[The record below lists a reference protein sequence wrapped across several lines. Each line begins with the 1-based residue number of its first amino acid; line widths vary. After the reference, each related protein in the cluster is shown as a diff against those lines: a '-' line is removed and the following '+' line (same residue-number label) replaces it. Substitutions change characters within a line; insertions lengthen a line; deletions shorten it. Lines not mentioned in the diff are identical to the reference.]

1 MVSFA
6 CYYGKNVDTKLNKNQ
21 DPNEGRQL
29 NGLLL
34 NTLYVEV
41 YIFNKSSYGSEK
53 WRNDIQEMLNCA
65 PLVSSSMKW
74 YKWFWLPS
82 AV

>member
-1 MVSFA
+1 MVHFA
-6 CYYGKNVDTKLNKNQ
+6 CDYGKNVDTKLNKNQ

-41 YIFNKSSYGSEK
+41 YIFSKSSYGSEI
-53 WRNDIQEMLNCA
+53 WRNDVQEVLNCA
-65 PLVSSSMKW
+65 LLVSYPMKW

>member
-6 CYYGKNVDTKLNKNQ
+6 CDYAKNVDTKLNKNQ

-34 NTLYVEV
+34 NTLCVEV
-41 YIFNKSSYGSEK
+41 YIFNKSSYESE
-53 WRNDIQEMLNCA
+53 I
-65 PLVSSSMKW
+65 
-74 YKWFWLPS
+74 
-82 AV
+82 

>member
-6 CYYGKNVDTKLNKNQ
+6 CYYSKNVDTKLNENQ
-21 DPNEGRQL
+21 DPKEGRQL

-41 YIFNKSSYGSEK
+41 YIFNKSSYG
-53 WRNDIQEMLNCA
+53 RPALIEMRYEE
-65 PLVSSSMKW
+65 MM
-74 YKWFWLPS
+74 YKKC
-82 AV
+82 

>member
-6 CYYGKNVDTKLNKNQ
+6 CYYSKNVDTKLNENQ

-41 YIFNKSSYGSEK
+41 YIFNKSSYS
-53 WRNDIQEMLNCA
+53 RPALIEMRYEE
-65 PLVSSSMKW
+65 MM
-74 YKWFWLPS
+74 YKKC
-82 AV
+82 

>member
-6 CYYGKNVDTKLNKNQ
+6 CDYAKNVDTKLNKNQ

-34 NTLYVEV
+34 NTLYVEAV
-41 YIFNKSSYGSEK
+41 SYTH
-53 WRNDIQEMLNCA
+53 LT
-65 PLVSSSMKW
+65 
-74 YKWFWLPS
+74 LPTIVEWCRS
-82 AV
+82 RWSPYH